1 MSEREHLH
9 ELKMV
14 ATEQVRELQAMRAQM
29 TELSSTMMAQGLNG
43 VRETGIGVLDP
54 TGVYSRDYRAPYA
67 AVAVSN
73 TSAGL
78 VTLTNAPRD
87 TQPPRNGIGVWLAP
101 SGFGVV
107 VNMIGTALCFYG
119 TPGARFS
126 YSVFIRPQPF
136 AVGAVGT
143 TP

>member
-1 MSEREHLH
+1 MNEQQHLH
-9 ELKMV
+9 ELKVV
-14 ATEQVRELQAMRAQM
+14 ASEHLRELQAMRAQM

-54 TGVYSRDYRAPYA
+54 AGGYSRDFRAPYA
-67 AVAVSN
+67 AVAVAN

-78 VTLTNAPRD
+78 VTVTNALRD
-87 TQPPRNGIGVWLAP
+87 TQPPRSGIGVWLAP

-107 VNMIGTALCFYG
+107 VNMVGTALCFYG

-126 YSVFIRPQPF
+126 YSVFIRPQPPAF
-136 AVGAVGT
+136 GAVGT